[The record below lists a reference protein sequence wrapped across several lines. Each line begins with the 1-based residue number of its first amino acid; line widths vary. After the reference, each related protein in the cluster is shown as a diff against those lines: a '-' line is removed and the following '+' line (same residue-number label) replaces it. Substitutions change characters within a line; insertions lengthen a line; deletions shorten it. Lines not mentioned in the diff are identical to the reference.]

1 MKQIKFFAVALT
13 LLMGL
18 TLTSCLNSDTNPI
31 QQMQLVARYSGSL
44 YGSYFETAFGQKLTP
59 TDPSKL
65 LTLTN
70 GLYNLY
76 FEYNTEEVTD
86 QNNITITLLADPKKI
101 DDKTCM
107 QAGSQVDQGNAA
119 LAYLE
124 YAVGYGKL
132 VPAMFDKNTILFPVL
147 FWSIDPKDEKAW
159 KEELGKHRFEFT
171 YSVDENTPNALV
183 ISVAHTLSDANLEAD
198 KKPQRKTL
206 QYNYYAL
213 DIRDAVRQ
221 ALEKNPKLSQ
231 IIIQAKCNN
240 GQSSN
245 QNEAYDDL
253 KNAIDQKY
261 TINCAEIDFKK

>member
-44 YGSYFETAFGQKLTP
+44 YGSYFETAYGQKLTP

-65 LTLTN
+65 LTLSS
-70 GLYNLY
+70 GLYNIY

-86 QNNITITLLADPKKI
+86 QNNITVTLLADPI
-101 DDKTCM
+101 RIEDKTCM
-107 QAGSQVDQGNAA
+107 SSSTEVEQGNAA

-124 YAVGYGKL
+124 YAIGYGKL
-132 VPAMFDKNTILFPVL
+132 APAIYDKNTILFPVI
-147 FWSIDPKDEKAW
+147 FWSINPTDEKAW
-159 KEELGKHRFEFT
+159 KEELAKHRFDFT
-171 YSVDENTPNALV
+171 YSVDENTPNTLV
-183 ISVAHTLSDANLEAD
+183 INVTHTLSDANLEAD

-221 ALEKNPKLSQ
+221 ALDENSKLSQ
-231 IIIQAKCNN
+231 IIIQAKCNS
-240 GQSSN
+240 QSDELKS
-245 QNEAYDDL
+245 AY
-253 KNAIDQKY
+253 DQKY
-261 TINCAEIDFKK
+261 TINCAEIDFK

>member
-76 FEYNTEEVTD
+76 FEYNTEETTD

-107 QAGSQVDQGNAA
+107 QAGPQVDQGNAA
-119 LAYLE
+119 LAFLE

-132 VPAMFDKNTILFPVL
+132 APAIFDKNTILFPVL
-147 FWSIDPKDEKAW
+147 FWSINPKDEKAW

-171 YSVDENTPNALV
+171 YSVDDKTPNTLV
-183 ISVAHTLSDANLEAD
+183 INVAHTLSDANLEAD

-221 ALEKNPKLSQ
+221 ALEKNSKLSQ
-231 IIIQAKCNN
+231 IIIQAKCN
-240 GQSSN
+240 STS
-245 QNEAYDDL
+245 DDL
-253 KNAIDQKY
+253 KNAYDQKY